1 MNGGI
6 NRRFRD
12 SFPARGFGG
21 NIIGTDR
28 KENPK
33 MPIRNSVK
41 AVLLRDGKILCN
53 RCAGE
58 SGAEYYALPGGGQ
71 RPFESM
77 EEALAREVLE
87 ETGLTA
93 RAGRLLAVA
102 EEIDCRVK
110 ARDFPEYA
118 HRIQHIFLAE
128 PAGEG
133 EAVPPAERDY
143 GQTASVWLPLEE
155 ADRLPFRPGLLAGK
169 ISALAAGK
177 LPFFLGTARI
187 QD

>member
-1 MNGGI
+1 
-6 NRRFRD
+6 
-12 SFPARGFGG
+12 
-21 NIIGTDR
+21 
-28 KENPK
+28 

-102 EEIDCRVK
+102 EEIDCRAK

-133 EAVPPAERDY
+133 EAVPPRGTGLRPD
-143 GQTASVWLPLEE
+143 GQRLAPPGGSGPPALPAGPACRENFRAGRRKAPLFPG
-155 ADRLPFRPGLLAGK
+155 DGSNSRLTG
-169 ISALAAGK
+169 ALC
-177 LPFFLGTARI
+177 LPVFQKGRSI
-187 QD
+187 

>member
-1 MNGGI
+1 
-6 NRRFRD
+6 
-12 SFPARGFGG
+12 
-21 NIIGTDR
+21 
-28 KENPK
+28 
-33 MPIRNSVK
+33 
-41 AVLLRDGKILCN
+41 
-53 RCAGE
+53 
-58 SGAEYYALPGGGQ
+58 
-71 RPFESM
+71 M

-102 EEIDCRVK
+102 EEIDCRAK